1 MEQAPETLA
10 CAAIIMN
17 SIKLILLLLAS
28 SAAALS
34 GADLGSVHTVYVL
47 PMAHGLE
54 QYLANILT
62 GENVFVVVTD
72 PKMADAVFTDHVG
85 AALQEKLDVMLAP
98 PAEKPDPKDADK
110 IDSPKG
116 SLLEPANKLQNPANT
131 SSMSRSR
138 GTVFLV
144 GTKSRQVLWSIYD
157 LPKDSSSKEMD
168 RIASAIVSRL
178 RKDMG
183 LGKK

>member
-1 MEQAPETLA
+1 MEQALETIARAILA
-10 CAAIIMN
+10 G
-17 SIKLILLLLAS
+17 
-28 SAAALS
+28 SAGTLS
-34 GADLGSVHTVYVL
+34 GADLGNVHTVYVM

-54 QYLANILT
+54 QYLANVLT
-62 GENVFVVVTD
+62 GEHVFVVVTD

-85 AALQEKLDVMLAP
+85 AALQEKLDTMLAP
-98 PAEKPDPKDADK
+98 PAEKSEPKVGEK
-110 IDSPKG
+110 IDAPKG
-116 SLLEPANKLQNPANT
+116 SIIEPANKLENPA
-131 SSMSRSR
+131 SSSSVGRTK

-157 LPKDSSSKEMD
+157 LPKDASSKELD

-183 LGKK
+183 MGKK